1 MDLISYLEI
10 ARRRWLVIVLA
21 CVLAVGATW
30 FTRPTQAAVERSR
43 TYDATATLVV
53 NPTLEIPPN
62 LAALALFATVG
73 DVPERA
79 ADRLGWE
86 GHPQAL
92 AATVTASANPET
104 GTLTL
109 SRTGTD
115 DDEVARTVNVFAEE
129 LIAFTQD
136 DARRDAQQQIRDI
149 ERRLQQY
156 AQRIEA
162 TDRLL
167 RADPTD
173 TALLVRRESL
183 QTVYQG
189 LIGQTAT
196 LQDQL
201 SVPPSL
207 DVLQEAVALGAGT
220 AVVSAPT
227 TTPKRMLVGA
237 GLGLLL
243 GLALAL
249 FVERFDS
256 RLRTRDRAEQ
266 AFQLPVLAE
275 IPPLSRQQ
283 RQSHEIVS
291 STQPGSTF
299 AEGYRAL
306 RSAVLL
312 LRPDPQSAGA
322 LEGAGGQG
330 PQVIMVTSAR
340 AQEGKTST
348 VANLAVVLAESGRRV
363 VVLSLD
369 FRNPHIHEYFDVEE
383 GRGLSDL
390 LAAGRPQDLAKIM
403 RKTGYAGVRLA
414 TSGTELGHPG
424 ALLAGVGALISQARE
439 LADVVL
445 IDTAPLLAVSDAVDL
460 SPHVDAAIVVSRVS
474 RTTAAQAAA
483 TQRLLTRLRVPALG
497 AVLIGSQVSLGN
509 YPHAPVLAR
518 LVASRSL
525 QRRPLSS
532 TDLDRLSGI
541 DRQESRPRGAEG
553 R

>member
-21 CVLAVGATW
+21 CVLALGATW

-43 TYDATATLVV
+43 TYDAIATLVV
-53 NPTLEIPPN
+53 NPALEVPPN
-62 LAALALFATVG
+62 LAALALFTRVG

-92 AATVTASANPET
+92 AATITATADPET
-104 GTLTL
+104 GTLAI
-109 SRTGTD
+109 SSTGTD
-115 DDEVARTVNVFAEE
+115 GDQVARTVNVFAEE
-129 LIAFTQD
+129 LIDFTQD
-136 DARRDAQQQIRDI
+136 NARRDAQQQIRDI
-149 ERRLQQY
+149 ERRLQRY
-156 AQRIEA
+156 AQRIEE

-167 RADPTD
+167 QVNPTD
-173 TALLVRRESL
+173 TALLIRRESL
-183 QTVYQG
+183 ETVYQG
-189 LIGQTAT
+189 LMGQVAA

-227 TTPKRMLVGA
+227 TTPKRMLVGG

-256 RLRTRDRAEQ
+256 RLRTRERAEQ

-275 IPPLSRQQ
+275 IPALSRQQ
-283 RQSHEIVS
+283 RRSHEIVS

-322 LEGAGGQG
+322 LEAGGHG
-330 PQVIMVTSAR
+330 PHVIMVTSAR

-369 FRNPHIHEYFDVEE
+369 FRNPHIHEYFDVDE

-390 LAAGRPQDLAKIM
+390 LAAGRPEDLPKVL
-403 RKTGYAGVRLA
+403 RKTGYTGVRLA
-414 TSGTELGHPG
+414 TGGTELGHPG

-460 SPHVDAAIVVSRVS
+460 SPHVDAAIVVSRAS

-497 AVLIGSQVSLGN
+497 AVLIGSQVSLGD
-509 YPHAPVLAR
+509 YPHTTVLAR
-518 LVASRSL
+518 LGVSRGA
-525 QRRPLSS
+525 QRRQLSS
-532 TDLDRLSGI
+532 TDLDRLSAV